1 MPEPIE
7 YKKISDKA
15 VKVIGVETIIAM
27 SSPQRG
33 LLNNALERLIAK
45 RGSAESISE
54 DEILGQYEQ
63 IVDFV
68 LPTGAHEHLLDEL
81 R

>member
-7 YKKISDKA
+7 YKKISEKA
-15 VKVIGVETIIAM
+15 VKVIGAKVIRLM

-33 LLNNALERLIAK
+33 LLNIALERLIAK
-45 RGSAESISE
+45 RGSAESVSE
-54 DEILGQYEQ
+54 YEILGQYEQ

-68 LPTGAHEHLLDEL
+68 LPTGTHEHLLDEL
-81 R
+81 T

>member
-27 SSPQRG
+27 LSPQRG

-45 RGSAESISE
+45 RGFAESVTE

-63 IVDFV
+63 IVDYV
-68 LPTGAHEHLLDEL
+68 LPTGTHEHLLDEL
-81 R
+81 T

>member
-45 RGSAESISE
+45 RGSAECVSD
-54 DEILGQYEQ
+54 DEILGQCEQ